1 MFGSMLPEIGYPLG
15 VIRPARPVPR
25 PLSGL
30 AELLGVGRTASS
42 RVGDQN
48 EPGRLS
54 GVTLDS
60 RAVRP
65 GDLYAA
71 LPGTRTHGALYS
83 DQAVA
88 AGAVAI
94 LTDPDGRDQAARAG
108 VPVFVVASPRDRL
121 GDVSCWIYGDPSH
134 RMTMIG
140 VTGTAGKTTTSYL
153 CEAGLRV
160 GGHTTG
166 LIGGVEIKIGPQ
178 TSPAA
183 LTTPEAP
190 DLQALLAVMV
200 ERGVTAAAMEVSS
213 HSLALGR
220 VAGTRYGVAVFTNL
234 SQDHLD
240 FHAGFEDYFRA
251 KARLF
256 TPKYSAVGVVNVADR
271 YGRRLVAEATV
282 PIVTFCADPA
292 SGAYPR
298 ADWRA
303 ADVRCGADGST
314 FRVIGPGG
322 VEADASVTLPGE
334 FNVANALAAIVALVE
349 GGVDLADAV
358 DGVAGCPGV
367 PGRLAKVALSSGKD
381 GRSSVTGL
389 WSGLPDAFVDYSHK
403 PGAVEAVLTALRP
416 VTSGELIVVLG
427 CGGDRDRGKRPLMG
441 AAAARLA
448 DVAILTSDNPRSEDP
463 LAILAEML
471 AGVLGV
477 PQGDRARLIIE
488 PDRAAA
494 IDLAI
499 SLAGK
504 GDVVLVAGKGHE
516 TGQYV
521 GGAVLPFDDTEVLT
535 NALARHAGRTG
546 AAELS

>member
-1 MFGSMLPEIGYPLG
+1 
-15 VIRPARPVPR
+15 VIRPARVPPR

-30 AELLGVGRTASS
+30 AELLGVGRTDFIPN
-42 RVGDQN
+42 G
-48 EPGRLS
+48 PGRLT

-60 RAVRP
+60 RQVRA

-71 LPGTRTHGALYS
+71 LPGERTHGAAYC

-88 AGAVAI
+88 AGAIAI
-94 LTDPDGRDQAARAG
+94 LTDPAGRDRAARTG
-108 VPVFVVASPRDRL
+108 VPVFVVSSPRDRL
-121 GDVSCWIYGDPSH
+121 GDISCWIYGDPSH

-140 VTGTAGKTTTSYL
+140 VTGTSGKTTTSYL
-153 CEAGLRV
+153 AEAGLRAA
-160 GGHTTG
+160 GHETG
-166 LIGGVEIKIGPQ
+166 LVGGVEIRIG
-178 TSPAA
+178 SERIGSA

-200 ERGVTAAAMEVSS
+200 ERRVTAAAMEVSS

-220 VAGTRYGVAVFTNL
+220 VDGTRYDVAVFTNL

-240 FHAGFEDYFRA
+240 FHAGFEDYFKA
-251 KARLF
+251 KAKLF
-256 TPKYSAVGVVNVADR
+256 TPRYAGIAVLNVADR
-271 YGRRLVAEATV
+271 YGRRLVAEASV
-282 PIVTFCADPA
+282 PVVTFCADPA
-292 SGAYPR
+292 SGAYQN

-322 VEADASVTLPGE
+322 VEADASVTLPGT

-349 GGVDLADAV
+349 AGAPLEDAV
-358 DGVAGCPGV
+358 AGVAGCPGV
-367 PGRLAKVALSSGKD
+367 PGRLERVPGGTADV
-381 GRSSVTGL
+381 
-389 WSGLPDAFVDYSHK
+389 FVDYSHK
-403 PGAVEAVLTALRP
+403 PGAVEAVLSALRS
-416 VTSGELIVVLG
+416 VTAGDLIVVLG

-463 LAILAEML
+463 LQILDEML
-471 AGVLGV
+471 HGALGV
-477 PQGDRARLIIE
+477 ARGARARVIVE

-494 IDLAI
+494 IGLAAG
-499 SLAGK
+499 LAGK

-521 GGAVLPFDDTEVLT
+521 AGTVLPFDDRAVTAA
-535 NALARHAGRTG
+535 ALARRASIGDG
-546 AAELS
+546 ADLS

>member
-1 MFGSMLPEIGYPLG
+1 MLPEIGYPLG

-381 GRSSVTGL
+381 GRSSVTGM